1 MTKNED
7 NMKKAL
13 MRGVCAL
20 NLEAMS
26 ILNESNFNNNT
37 SLVGNNHIHV
47 SKKNPPQMPLN
58 DPQENANN
66 IRNAKQLV
74 SDLKENIDTRGNLN
88 LLRDQSYLRK
98 TKSISNNENELTY
111 DPVLNRKVKEYCEF
125 NLKLSNI
132 NDYEKNDESMS
143 VQSSSSVATL
153 KTKSKSSEDID
164 MTLKQS
170 ILAQKPLINHRNSVP
185 NDQQNLVLNRIP
197 NNNNNNNQR
206 FVEEI
211 IRDNQGNN
219 FSRKEKVF
227 EELFQHPD
235 PQSRQKNLVNSK
247 KLEVK
252 SKIGSLPP
260 ITANRTHGMPGV
272 FHQTTHQ
279 TSIALATQNKPV
291 LVEKHNEL
299 ASTTDAYN
307 RTNKRSTN
315 ETQLHSTCPPFTVL
329 NTRSLS
335 K

>member
-47 SKKNPPQMPLN
+47 SKKNPPQTLPLN
-58 DPQENANN
+58 EPQENANN
-66 IRNAKQLV
+66 NNNNNNRNAKQLV

-88 LLRDQSYLRK
+88 SLRDQAYLRK
-98 TKSISNNENELTY
+98 TKNISNNENELTY

-132 NDYEKNDESMS
+132 NDYEKNDES
-143 VQSSSSVATL
+143 VAAL

-170 ILAQKPLINHRNSVP
+170 ILAKKPLINHRNSVP
-185 NDQQNLVLNRIP
+185 NDQQNFVLNRIP
-197 NNNNNNNQR
+197 TNNNSQR

-211 IRDNQGNN
+211 IIDNQGNN

-235 PQSRQKNLVNSK
+235 PQSRQKNLINSK

-272 FHQTTHQ
+272 FHQTTL
-279 TSIALATQNKPV
+279 TSIALATQSKPV

-315 ETQLHSTCPPFTVL
+315 ETQSYSTCPPFTVL